1 MNKKLWKKF
10 KKNFKAHILDSHER
24 LGDYTVIINADGL
37 HEIAEFM
44 KADPKHAYDMLTDVT
59 AVDYLNRKP
68 RFEVV
73 YHFYSTTLKHRLRIR
88 IPVEEGSETVPSL
101 VNHWKAAKWGEREVW
116 DMFGIKFDGHPDL
129 RRILLYEEFQ
139 GHPLRK
145 DYPIQKSQPRMDLRA
160 EERDAVEDY
169 KRLFIEP
176 REQPEA

>member
-1 MNKKLWKKF
+1 MNKRLFKKFLKKF
-10 KKNFKAHILDSHER
+10 KGHILDSHDR
-24 LGDYTVIINADGL
+24 LGDFTIILSADGL
-37 HEIAEFM
+37 YEVCDFM
-44 KADPKHAYDMLTDVT
+44 REDPKHAYDMLTDVT
-59 AVDYLNRKP
+59 AVDYLQRKP

-88 IPVEEGSETVPSL
+88 VPVEEGAETVPSL

-116 DMFGIKFDGHPDL
+116 DMFGIKFEGHPDL
-129 RRILLYEEFQ
+129 RRILLYEEFE

-169 KRLFIEP
+169 QRLFVEP
-176 REQPEA
+176 REQSEA